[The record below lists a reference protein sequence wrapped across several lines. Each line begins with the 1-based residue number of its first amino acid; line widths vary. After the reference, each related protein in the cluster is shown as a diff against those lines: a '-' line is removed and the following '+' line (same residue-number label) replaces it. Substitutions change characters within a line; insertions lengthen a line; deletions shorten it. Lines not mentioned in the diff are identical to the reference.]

1 MNSQHHGILLE
12 AAAKQLGCYLSDL
25 RTETIRE
32 ELLNWLSS
40 LPENAVSPEEW
51 QYTLDY
57 LLSGQQ
63 INKEEALAILNAF
76 WKK

>member
-1 MNSQHHGILLE
+1 MTIRHRGILLE
-12 AAAKQLGCYLSDL
+12 TASHQFGCFLSDL
-25 RTETIRE
+25 RTETVRE

-40 LPENAVSPEEW
+40 LPENAFSTEEW
-51 QYTLDY
+51 QYTLEY
-57 LLSGQQ
+57 LLNGQQ